1 MARYRIYV
9 LDAKDRIAAQLEEL
23 FASDRAAL
31 VCADVARFGQYAA
44 EVWTGGRLVG
54 RLGGALKLEFA

>member
-31 VCADVARFGQYAA
+31 TCADIARLGQYAA
-44 EVWTGGRLVG
+44 EVWAGERLVG
-54 RLGGALKLEFA
+54 RLGGALELEWA